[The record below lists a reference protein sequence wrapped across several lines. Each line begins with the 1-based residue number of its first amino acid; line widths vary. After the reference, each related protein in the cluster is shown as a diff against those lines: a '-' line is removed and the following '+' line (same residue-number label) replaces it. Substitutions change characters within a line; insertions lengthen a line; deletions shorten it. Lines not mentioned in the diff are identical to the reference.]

1 MQSLLSYKLAERG
14 TRVSEDDLRPAA
26 DATVTASRALLGIIA
41 RSMVPALEEVSL
53 PQFRVLVLLSTA
65 GPLRMKALAERL
77 GVTVSTFSR
86 TADRLVAGGWAVR
99 ENSPDSRREVI
110 LAPTEQGLALVAS
123 VTDHRRRL
131 VEGVLARMEP
141 ADRDRLTRSLRAFTD
156 AAGEPSVA
164 ELLIL
169 GL

>member
-1 MQSLLSYKLAERG
+1 MTDRDG
-14 TRVSEDDLRPAA
+14 IRTTA

-41 RSMVPALEEVSL
+41 RSMLPALEDVSL
-53 PQFRVLVLLSTA
+53 PQFRVLVLLCSA
-65 GPLRMKALAERL
+65 GPLRMGVLAERL

-99 ENSPDSRREVI
+99 EDNPDSRREVL
-110 LAPTEQGLALVAS
+110 LAPTEKGRGLVTA

-131 VEGVLARMEP
+131 IEDV
-141 ADRDRLTRSLRAFTD
+141 LTRMAPRERERLAHALQAFAD

-164 ELLIL
+164 DLLIL

>member
-1 MQSLLSYKLAERG
+1 
-14 TRVSEDDLRPAA
+14 VSKGDDIRLAA

-41 RSMVPALEEVSL
+41 RSMLRALEEVSL
-53 PQFRVLVLLSTA
+53 PQFRVLVLLSSA
-65 GPLRMKALAERL
+65 GPLRMGALAERL

-99 ENSPDSRREVI
+99 EDNPDSRREVI
-110 LAPTEQGLALVAS
+110 LAPSEKGLGLVTS
-123 VTDHRRRL
+123 VTDHRRQLIEDVLRSMTPTERDQL
-131 VEGVLARMEP
+131 V
-141 ADRDRLTRSLRAFTD
+141 DSLRAFTD

>member
-1 MQSLLSYKLAERG
+1 MSKG
-14 TRVSEDDLRPAA
+14 DDIRPAA

-41 RSMVPALEEVSL
+41 RSMLPALEDVSL
-53 PQFRVLVLLSTA
+53 PQFRVLVLLSAA
-65 GPLRMKALAERL
+65 GPLRMGALAERL

-99 ENSPDSRREVI
+99 EDNPDNRREVI
-110 LAPTEQGLALVAS
+110 LAPTEKGLGLVTS
-123 VTDHRRRL
+123 VTDHRRQLIEDVLGRMAPAERGRL
-131 VEGVLARMEP
+131 V
-141 ADRDRLTRSLRAFTD
+141 DSLRAFTD